1 MIPRM
6 IPRMISVI
14 IPVRDAAA
22 TLGEQLAALAAQ
34 TWSGPSEVILA
45 DNGSTDGTRELA
57 ATWADRLP
65 IRLIDASEVRG
76 PSHARNRGAAAAKG
90 DFLAFCD
97 ADDVVTPGWLD
108 AMANAAVTLD
118 VVTGPQDVGT
128 INAAAV
134 QQYRGSRADG
144 LPQSRFLPYA
154 PSCNLGVWADV
165 FRATGGFNEEY
176 RAAEDLEWSWRTQL
190 ASYSLGFAPDA
201 VVHYRYRTSARG
213 IARQA
218 FQSGIVSARLYRDYR
233 NRGLDR
239 RPLGRVLRTWAWLV
253 VRIPDLFVASRRG
266 TWVRRASE
274 TMGRTWGS
282 VRFRV
287 LCL

>member
-1 MIPRM
+1 
-6 IPRMISVI
+6 MISVI
-14 IPVRDAAA
+14 IPVRDAAG

-34 TWSGPSEVILA
+34 TYAGSWELIVA
-45 DNGSTDGTRELA
+45 DNGSTDGTRDLA
-57 ATWADRLP
+57 ATWDDRLP
-65 IRLIDASEVRG
+65 IRLIDASQVRG
-76 PSHARNRGAAAAKG
+76 PSHARNQGAAAAKG

-97 ADDVVTPGWLD
+97 ADDVVVPGWLD
-108 AMANAAVTLD
+108 ALANAAVTLD

-128 INAAAV
+128 INDAAV
-134 QQYRGSRADG
+134 QQFRGSRADG
-144 LPQSRFLPYA
+144 LPRSRFLPYA

-201 VVHYRYRTSARG
+201 VVHYRYRTSAKG

-233 NRGLDR
+233 SRGLDR
-239 RPLGRVLRTWAWLV
+239 RPFSRVLRTWAWLV
-253 VRIPDLFVASRRG
+253 VRLPDLFVAPRRG
-266 TWVRRASE
+266 TWIRRASE
-274 TMGRTWGS
+274 TAGRTWGS